1 MLILVA
7 SAKPNTW
14 HRVKRA
20 LGQGFAIS
28 YSVDLQGTLAVIKGH
43 RPATVILW
51 SSLLDADI
59 NRSLL
64 YIRRIDQDIRVI
76 AITPG
81 GDAESSGIALETR
94 ADAHLSEGEVQ
105 GSLLETVQAICG
117 SEGSQPGSRPVASL
131 AAYRNMVVGKNPQFL
146 RQMQIASR
154 IAAVDVNV
162 LINGESGTGKEVM
175 ARWIHCSSHR
185 ARGHFEAV
193 DLPSIPDELFE
204 SILFGHERGAFTGA
218 TAQNQGSFKR
228 AHRGT
233 LFLDEIS
240 SLKLELQPKL
250 LRAIQE
256 REARSVGGQEP
267 TRCDVRIIA
276 ATNADLKDSVRHGE
290 FRSDLYYRL
299 NVVTLDLIPLRQ
311 RKDDIPA
318 LLELFINRY
327 TDRFNR
333 KTPEVSTEARR
344 ALHAYNWPGNIREL
358 ENRVQR
364 ALLLSRSDRLSAEDF
379 FDELGAETGES
390 PVQFGECT
398 RNLADIERLYIN
410 WVLQKTNGNQSQ
422 AAQILQIDR
431 KTLRNKLRSYSEQA
445 LGDEP
450 ILHSIS

>member
-1 MLILVA
+1 MLILVG
-7 SAKPNTW
+7 SSKPHTW
-14 HRVKRA
+14 HRVKKA
-20 LGQGFAIS
+20 LGHGFAIS
-28 YSVDLQGTLAVIKGH
+28 YSVDLKGTLAVIKGH
-43 RPATVILW
+43 RPALVILW
-51 SSLLDADI
+51 SSLLDADMD
-59 NRSLL
+59 RSLR
-64 YIRRIDQDIRVI
+64 YIRRIDQDLRVI
-76 AITPG
+76 GITPS
-81 GDAESSGIALETR
+81 GDAEPSGIAPETR
-94 ADAHLSEGEVQ
+94 TDACLSEGEVP
-105 GSLLETVQAICG
+105 GSLLETVHAMLG
-117 SEGSQPGSRPVASL
+117 SEGGKPESKPVTNL
-131 AAYRNMVVGKNPQFL
+131 AAYRNMVVGKSPQFL

-162 LINGESGTGKEVM
+162 LINGESGTGKEVL

-185 ARGHFEAV
+185 ARGPFEAV
-193 DLPSIPDELFE
+193 DLPSVPDELFE

-228 AHRGT
+228 AQRGT

-267 TRCDVRIIA
+267 TPCDVRIIA
-276 ATNADLKDSVRHGE
+276 ATNANLKEAVRRGE

-299 NVVTLDLIPLRQ
+299 NVVTLGLVPLRQ

-318 LLELFINRY
+318 LLELFMNRY

-333 KTPEVSTEARR
+333 KTPEVSAEARR
-344 ALHAYNWPGNIREL
+344 ALYEYNWPGNIREL

-379 FDELGAETGES
+379 FDELHTDAGES
-390 PVQFGECT
+390 PIQFGECN
-398 RNLADIERLYIN
+398 RNLADMERLYIN
-410 WVLQKTNGNQSQ
+410 WILQKTNGNQSQ

-431 KTLRNKLRSYSEQA
+431 KTLRNKLRSYSEQD
-445 LGDEP
+445 LRDEP

>member
-14 HRVKRA
+14 HRVKKA

-28 YSVDLQGTLAVIKGH
+28 YSVDLKGTLAVIKGH
-43 RPATVILW
+43 RPSLVVLW
-51 SSLLDADI
+51 SSLLDADTKKSI
-59 NRSLL
+59 RC
-64 YIRRIDQDIRVI
+64 IRRIDQDLRVI
-76 AITPG
+76 GITTSDSAPQT
-81 GDAESSGIALETR
+81 D
-94 ADAHLSEGEVQ
+94 ADACLSEEEVP
-105 GSLLETVQAICG
+105 GSLLDAVNTLVG
-117 SEGSQPGSRPVASL
+117 SEGQKPESKPVASL
-131 AAYRNMVVGKNPQFL
+131 AAYRNMVVGKSPQFL

-185 ARGHFEAV
+185 ARGPFEAV

-228 AHRGT
+228 AQRGT

-240 SLKLELQPKL
+240 SLKLDLQPKL

-267 TRCDVRIIA
+267 MPCDVRIIA
-276 ATNADLKDSVRHGE
+276 ATNANLKEAVRRGE

-299 NVVTLDLIPLRQ
+299 NVVALDLIPLRQ

-318 LLELFINRY
+318 LLELFVNRY

-333 KTPEVSTEARR
+333 KAPEVSSEARR
-344 ALHAYNWPGNIREL
+344 ALYAYNWPGNIREL

-379 FDELGAETGES
+379 FDEPNTGAGE
-390 PVQFGECT
+390 PPIQFGECN
-398 RNLADIERLYIN
+398 RNLADVERLYIN

-431 KTLRNKLRSYSEQA
+431 KTLRNKLRSYSEQD

-450 ILHSIS
+450 VLQSIS

>member
-14 HRVKRA
+14 HRVKKA

-28 YSVDLQGTLAVIKGH
+28 YSVDLKGTLAVIKGH
-43 RPATVILW
+43 RPSLVVLW
-51 SSLLDADI
+51 SSLLDADMEKSI
-59 NRSLL
+59 RC
-64 YIRRIDQDIRVI
+64 IRRIDQDLRVI
-76 AITPG
+76 GITT
-81 GDAESSGIALETR
+81 GDSAPQTD
-94 ADAHLSEGEVQ
+94 ADACLSEEEVP
-105 GSLLETVQAICG
+105 GSLLDAVNALVG
-117 SEGSQPGSRPVASL
+117 SEVQKPESKPVASL
-131 AAYRNMVVGKNPQFL
+131 AAYRNMVVGKSPQFL

-185 ARGHFEAV
+185 ARGPFEAV

-228 AHRGT
+228 AQRGT

-240 SLKLELQPKL
+240 SLKLDLQPKL

-267 TRCDVRIIA
+267 MPCDVRIIA
-276 ATNADLKDSVRHGE
+276 ATNANLKEAVKRGE
-290 FRSDLYYRL
+290 FRSDLFYRL
-299 NVVTLDLIPLRQ
+299 NVVALDLIPLRQ

-333 KTPEVSTEARR
+333 KTPEVSGEARR

-379 FDELGAETGES
+379 FDEPHTGAGE
-390 PVQFGECT
+390 PPIQFGECN
-398 RNLADIERLYIN
+398 RNLADVERLYIN

-431 KTLRNKLRSYSEQA
+431 KTLRNKLRSYSEQD
-445 LGDEP
+445 LRDEP
-450 ILHSIS
+450 VLQSIS